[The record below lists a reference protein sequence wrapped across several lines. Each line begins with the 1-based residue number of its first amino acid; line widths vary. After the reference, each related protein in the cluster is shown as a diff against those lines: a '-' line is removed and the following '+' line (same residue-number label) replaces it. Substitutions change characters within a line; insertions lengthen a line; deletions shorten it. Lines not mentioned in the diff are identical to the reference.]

1 MIKNYASC
9 TQSHVFVCDLS
20 TIWANGQD
28 LVCIMLNKPKQA
40 LANSSISLTYRATN
54 IGFLTPSVTTYKG
67 LNPSYRLYT
76 IDGFEEGS
84 SLVLLARRL

>member
-1 MIKNYASC
+1 
-9 TQSHVFVCDLS
+9 
-20 TIWANGQD
+20 
-28 LVCIMLNKPKQA
+28 MLNKPKQA
-40 LANSSISLTYRATN
+40 LANSSISLTCRATN

-84 SLVLLARRL
+84 SLVLRARANV